1 MTESE
6 QAKHNIQMEANR
18 MSQILDLQKLELEQM
33 RIRMSESE
41 KLMEERRL
49 SAENEIER
57 LRVSM
62 DTIRT
67 MSQPQATTAATPIVI
82 NNVIPK
88 RAKRVGRVTM
98 DELGNPSIEMNDM
111 DEES

>member
-1 MTESE
+1 
-6 QAKHNIQMEANR
+6 MEANR

-62 DTIRT
+62 ETIRT
-67 MSQPQATTAATPIVI
+67 MSQPQATTAATP
-82 NNVIPK
+82 
-88 RAKRVGRVTM
+88 
-98 DELGNPSIEMNDM
+98 S
-111 DEES
+111 ESKYG